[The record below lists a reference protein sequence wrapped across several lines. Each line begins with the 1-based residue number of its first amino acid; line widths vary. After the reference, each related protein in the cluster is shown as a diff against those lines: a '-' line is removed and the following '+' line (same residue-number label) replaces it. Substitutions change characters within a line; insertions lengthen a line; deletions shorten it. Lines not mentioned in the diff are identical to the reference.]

1 VAELK
6 PASSS
11 PTKNPKEI
19 RTRDPLRTLSPS
31 ALGFGSVPG
40 TPEEARAHVQ
50 ARLRAYSA
58 LFAGL
63 WSLVLVAQVLLH
75 QFFDAKVL
83 RNSVLPIAMLPQLA
97 CVMTL
102 GVSTLILSGRT
113 LKMHSL
119 DVFDAVLTKVQ
130 SVALIVVHVGAGEPQ
145 FRTELVIMLA
155 ATNLLAARAAL
166 VPCTAWR
173 TAAFGVATMI
183 AQPFATYWVHTN
195 RPQPEGF
202 PSPLSLALFIGVW
215 GAIAVLSSVVV
226 TKVIYG
232 LERRVQQS
240 NQLGQYTL
248 EKRVGLGGMG
258 VVYLAK
264 HALLRRPT
272 AIKLLPPGKAGSGAI
287 KRFEREV
294 QLTSQIEHP
303 NVVNIYD
310 YGRTPDGVFYYAM
323 EYLDGFDLDRLVG
336 KYGRLPP
343 ARVRHIVRQ
352 VAEGLAEAHAIK
364 LIHRDV
370 KPANIVV
377 LNKGRQHD
385 RVKVL
390 DFGLVKEV
398 KAKKMDPS
406 LSNMGALVGTPLYL
420 APESITAPDKVDHRS
435 DIYALGAVAYYLL
448 TGGPF
453 IKGRTMVEI
462 CAAHM
467 YEKPESPSLRIGKPV
482 PKSLE
487 TIILKCLEK
496 SPDARP
502 QSASELVDALD
513 NAEGVEVWTN
523 ANARAA
529 WAETPPAS
537 EKKPPQ
543 VIDAAPDSE
552 IEEPAPASR
561 SIPIDLSGR

>member
-1 VAELK
+1 MSS
-6 PASSS
+6 ASKSS
-11 PTKNPKEI
+11 QKSPKKNLA
-19 RTRDPLRTLSPS
+19 RDPLRTLSPA

-50 ARLRAYSA
+50 ARLRAYAA

-63 WSLVLVAQVLLH
+63 WSLVLISQVVLH
-75 QFFDAKVL
+75 QFFDPKIL
-83 RNSVLPIAMLPQLA
+83 RNSVLPIAMLPQLG

-102 GVSTLILSGRT
+102 GIVTLILSGPTR
-113 LKMHSL
+113 KMHTL
-119 DVFDAVLTKVQ
+119 DVFDGLLTKVQ
-130 SVALIVVHVGAGEPQ
+130 SLALIVIHVGAGEPR

-166 VPCTAWR
+166 VPCTVWR

-183 AQPFATYWVHTN
+183 GQPIATYWVHTN
-195 RPQPEGF
+195 RPQPEDF
-202 PSPLSLALFIGVW
+202 PSPLGLALFIAVW
-215 GAIAVLSSVVV
+215 GVIAVLSSVVV

-232 LERRVQQS
+232 LERRVQAN

-272 AIKLLPPGKAGSGAI
+272 AIKLLPPGKAGSAAI

-323 EYLDGFDLDRLVG
+323 EYLDGFDLDRLIG
-336 KYGRLPP
+336 KYGRLPS

-364 LIHRDV
+364 LIHRDI

-398 KAKKMDPS
+398 RATKMDPS
-406 LSNMGALVGTPLYL
+406 LSNMSALVGTPLYL
-420 APESITAPDKVDHRS
+420 APESITAPETVDHRS

-448 TGGPF
+448 TGSPF

-462 CAAHM
+462 CAAHL
-467 YEKPESPSLRIGKPV
+467 YEKPEPPSQRIGKPL

-487 TIILKCLEK
+487 TIVLKCLEK

-529 WAETPPAS
+529 WAETPSTS
-537 EKKPPQ
+537 EQKPPE
-543 VIDAAPDSE
+543 VVDAAPDSE
-552 IEEPAPASR
+552 GEEPAPASR
-561 SIPIDLSGR
+561 SIAVDLSGR